1 MKGLSIEALKLG
13 MCISSD
19 VFNDLGNIILA
30 KGTEITERHL
40 EYFRAHNIEQIF
52 VDSQFSNLYESAVPR
67 YKTSNKY
74 RNINSHYAEILNQFK
89 DLYYKVRSDGEIALD
104 FDLLK
109 EELTPFVDELL
120 EDNDILGSL
129 RLVSFKESYHFTHA
143 VNVCMLGAML
153 GKWLKL
159 DQKTIQ
165 MIAMA
170 GLLHDIGKTQ
180 ISEDLL
186 NKKEPLTIQERELL
200 KEHAK
205 LGYEMLK
212 DNSKIPKEVLAAI
225 LFHHERSDGSG
236 YPSGIQEDQTPY
248 LARIIG
254 VVDVFDAITSDRIY
268 KDGISS
274 FQAFSVIKDES
285 FNGLDPTISETFL
298 SNIASHF
305 VNNRVKLS
313 NGNIGE
319 VVYVNRYA
327 LNRPLIKLETG
338 DFVDLSV
345 DYSLEIKEVLR

>member
-1 MKGLSIEALKLG
+1 MKEISMDSLKLG

-19 VFNDLGNIILA
+19 IFNDLGNIILA

-40 EYFRAHNIEQIF
+40 EYFRTHNIEQIF
-52 VDSQFSNLYESAVPR
+52 VDSQFSNLYDSMSPR
-67 YKTSNKY
+67 LKVTDKY
-74 RNINSHYAEILNQFK
+74 RNINAHYAEILNQFK
-89 DLYYKVRSDGEIALD
+89 NLYYKVRSDGEIALD
-104 FDLLK
+104 FDALK
-109 EELTPFVDELL
+109 EEMTPFVEELL

-153 GKWLKL
+153 GKWLRL
-159 DQKTIQ
+159 DRNTIQ

-170 GLLHDIGKTQ
+170 GLLHDVGKTQ
-180 ISEDLL
+180 IPQELL
-186 NKKEPLTIQERELL
+186 DKREPLTLQEKESL
-200 KEHAK
+200 KAHAK

-212 DNSKIPKEVLAAI
+212 NNERIPKEVLAAI

-236 YPSGIQEDQTPY
+236 YPSGIHEDQTPY

-268 KDGISS
+268 KDGVSS
-274 FQAFSVIKDES
+274 FQAFSIIKDES
-285 FNGLDPTISETFL
+285 FRGLDPNISEIFL

-313 NGNIGE
+313 NGKIGD

-327 LNRPLIKLETG
+327 LNRPLVKLQSGE
-338 DFVDLSV
+338 FVDLST
-345 DYSLEIKEVLR
+345 DYSLEIQEVLK